1 MLFAFIKAT
10 YEKIL
15 MLCKNN
21 FEISI
26 YFENTNVD
34 WNRNNF
40 ECSIYFVNANADWTL
55 NEREYFCSYVK
66 SKNNVKHANIPR
78 L

>member
-10 YEKIL
+10 YEKVL

-21 FEISI
+21 FEFSI
-26 YFENTNVD
+26 YFENNNVD